1 MHELVF
7 AKELLPLFDGRPV
20 IKHSI
25 DALRRIT
32 SDLLAIVNP
41 NKKDLIKYLKTQS
54 ISFIRTTST
63 GLPHSIH
70 IGAKDH
76 QRSILVA
83 LPDTFYQPEG
93 VFVELAHHPK
103 PNVIGLFRSSHP
115 DRFDSVKTLGDR
127 ITRYAI
133 KTNPPLSPWTMGCLK
148 LSPETIKLLKP
159 RTTTSEPLLG
169 DYLQPLI
176 KQHLLHALKLKS
188 SSYFDLG
195 TPSSYIEYLLTRFH
209 PSRI

>member
-1 MHELVF
+1 
-7 AKELLPLFDGRPV
+7 
-20 IKHSI
+20 
-25 DALRRIT
+25 
-32 SDLLAIVNP
+32 
-41 NKKDLIKYLKTQS
+41 
-54 ISFIRTTST
+54 
-63 GLPHSIH
+63 
-70 IGAKDH
+70 
-76 QRSILVA
+76 
-83 LPDTFYQPEG
+83 
-93 VFVELAHHPK
+93 
-103 PNVIGLFRSSHP
+103 
-115 DRFDSVKTLGDR
+115 
-127 ITRYAI
+127 
-133 KTNPPLSPWTMGCLK
+133 MGCLK